1 MINFSYSTSHESQPF
16 EQSTLEVLD
25 NAFDNFL
32 KVIDSKEIG
41 FFRIPNQERFLSTCH
56 EIHQRFHD
64 RKHFVQIGI
73 GGSSLGPEMLITSL
87 AQNKNKFTF
96 INNIDPD
103 KIYEQLEGIE
113 IKNCLFYVVSKSGG
127 TAETVAG
134 AAIVMNLLKE
144 QGLSESDFK
153 DYFVFATDPQK
164 SQLLELSKEL
174 NISTLEVPSD
184 VGGRFSVMTPV
195 GLLPALFA
203 GINIEELFK
212 GAKEISS
219 VLIKKEDNPL
229 KEMANYLWAEY
240 KTGKTQTVIL
250 PYSSKLRDLA
260 FWYVQLWAESLGKEK
275 NRKGEKVETGLTPIP
290 GYGATDQHSQMQL
303 FMEGPRDKVL
313 LLLEVEKFNHDF
325 KLASGMKLPSFEKLE
340 KFTLSQLMKAELEGT
355 KKALTERNRPFTCI
369 NIPVLDAFHLGQC
382 IQFFEALTALM
393 GEYFEIDAFDQ
404 PGVEL
409 GKVYA
414 YEYLSTL

>member
-1 MINFSYSTSHESQPF
+1 MIHFSYSASKECQ
-16 EQSTLEVLD
+16 
-25 NAFDNFL
+25 AFDQVTTTQLEKAFESYL
-32 KVIDSKEIG
+32 KVIESKEIG
-41 FFRIPNQERFLSTCH
+41 FFRIPDQDRFLSTCR

-87 AQNKNKFTF
+87 AQNNNQFTF
-96 INNIDPD
+96 LNNIDPD
-103 KIYEQLEGIE
+103 KIHDQLKGLN
-113 IKNCLFYVVSKSGG
+113 IKDCLFYVVSKSGG

-134 AAIVMNLLKE
+134 AAIVMNILKE
-144 QGLSESDFK
+144 NGVTEADFK
-153 DYFVFATDPQK
+153 DYFVFATDPGK
-164 SQLLELSKEL
+164 SQLLDLSKEL

-184 VGGRFSVMTPV
+184 VGGRFSVLTPV

-203 GINIEELFK
+203 GINIEDLFK
-212 GAKEISS
+212 GAKEISPS
-219 VLIKKEDNPL
+219 LTQKDNNPL
-229 KEMANYLWAEY
+229 VEMANYLWAEY
-240 KTGKTQTVIL
+240 KTGKSQTVIL

-275 NRKGEKVETGLTPIP
+275 NKNGDVVETGLTPIP

-313 LLLEVEKFNHDF
+313 MLLEVEKFDHDF
-325 KLASGMKLPSFEKLE
+325 KLSTGISLPSFEKLE
-340 KFTLSQLMKAELEGT
+340 KFTLGQLMKAELEGT

-369 NIPVLDAFHLGQC
+369 NLPKLDAYHLGQC

-393 GEYFEIDAFDQ
+393 GEYFNINAFDQ